1 MTSAPRSARWVVR
14 LPGPSIDTSTMR
26 KPASGA
32 GRSAVTGP
40 QVTCRRSGVALEQA
54 ELIIGG
60 VGHAALDRVGM
71 TMKTRVGRR
80 DQRRAHE
87 RGRRRGAGGGVRLRA
102 P

>member
-1 MTSAPRSARWVVR
+1 
-14 LPGPSIDTSTMR
+14 MR

-71 TMKTRVGRR
+71 TVKEIKGGKVHVRVCK
-80 DQRRAHE
+80 RADCLQE
-87 RGRRRGAGGGVRLRA
+87 IDK
-102 P
+102 